1 MSVLK
6 IEENEFEEKVN
17 NSGKK
22 VLVDFYAEWCG
33 PCKMLG
39 PVIEEISEEVDNCE
53 FYKVNIDEAGELA
66 ERYGIMSIPTLLI
79 FEKGE
84 LVNQVVGFRTK
95 DELKEILAS
104 E

>member
-17 NSGKK
+17 NLEKK
-22 VLVDFYAEWCG
+22 VLVDFYADWCG

-39 PVIEEISEEVDNCE
+39 PVIEELSEEIDDCE

-79 FEKGE
+79 FKKGE
-84 LVNQVVGFRTK
+84 LVNQEVGFKTK
-95 DELKEILAS
+95 DELKEIL
-104 E
+104 EK